1 MPANREAKEAHRR
14 FQELLQALPQLQEHG
29 SLALTA
35 KNQITLSPQMR
46 EVANV
51 DNLVHVWAAPELS
64 LLVLAGQRRSP
75 AEHLSFL
82 VEPGD

>member
-1 MPANREAKEAHRR
+1 MPENRETKEAHRR
-14 FQELLQALPQLQEHG
+14 FQELLQALPQLQEQG

-46 EVANV
+46 EMANV
-51 DNLVHVWAAPELS
+51 DNLVHVWGAPELS
-64 LLVLAGQRRSP
+64 LLFLAGQRRSA

-82 VEPGD
+82 AKPSD